1 MSHNDDSTVILSATG
16 IRKSFGGVEVLHGVD
31 LHLRRGEVLA
41 LLGENGAGK
50 STLVK
55 ILSGNYV
62 PDAGEISFDQTS
74 HSSLD
79 PVLAKKAGIA
89 MIFQEIADAPDLTVA
104 ENVVLG
110 RWPLK
115 KGFVDWA
122 KMRRMAREALDMLG
136 GSDIDVDAPVRTLS
150 IGQRQLLE
158 IARNVS
164 GDARILV
171 LDEPTAALSATEVD
185 RLFETV
191 ERLKASGLAM
201 VYITHRLDEVTRIGD
216 RVQVL
221 RDGHLTL
228 NKLVPE
234 VDRAMMVSAMI
245 GREGGGI
252 ERPEDSPVFGDVAI
266 EALSLSAPSLFH
278 DVSFAC
284 RQGEV
289 LALYGKVGSGT
300 TESVEAIFGLHR
312 LSSGSVRLF
321 GEESTTKSPVKAV
334 RAGLGYLPADR
345 KREGIFGA
353 RSVAENLS
361 APSWPI
367 LSKWWIVRSA
377 LEWAAFLRWRKDLK
391 IRSEGSPGQLIST
404 LSGGNQQKVLLA
416 RWFHRQSRVLLLVEP
431 TRGVDVGA
439 RADIYEILRKTAQAD
454 GRAVIIATSDGDEVV
469 QVADRVLV
477 MDRGRITS
485 EIVGDNITGSA
496 LALAVG
502 N

>member
-1 MSHNDDSTVILSATG
+1 MSHNDDNTVILSATG
-16 IRKSFGGVEVLHGVD
+16 IRKSFGGVEILHGVD
-31 LHLRRGEVLA
+31 LHLRRGEVVA

-55 ILSGNYV
+55 ILSGNYT
-62 PDAGEISFDQTS
+62 PDAGTISFDQ
-74 HSSLD
+74 SSYSALD

-104 ENVVLG
+104 ENVALG
-110 RWPLK
+110 RWPVK
-115 KGFVDWA
+115 GGFVNWTN
-122 KMRRMAREALDMLG
+122 MRRMAREALDMLG
-136 GSDIDVDAPVRTLS
+136 GSDIDVDAPVRSLS

-171 LDEPTAALSATEVD
+171 LDEPTAALSGTEVD
-185 RLFETV
+185 RLFEIV
-191 ERLKASGLAM
+191 ARLKTSGLAM
-201 VYITHRLDEVTRIGD
+201 VYITHRLDEVSRIGD

-228 NKLVPE
+228 NELVPE
-234 VDRAMMVSAMI
+234 VDRAMMVTAMI

-252 ERPEDSPVFGDVAI
+252 ERPPGLPNFGNVAI
-266 EALSLSAPSLFH
+266 EATSLTTPFLFQ
-278 DVSFAC
+278 DVSFSC

-300 TESVEAIFGLHR
+300 AESIEAIFGLHR
-312 LSSGSVRLF
+312 LASGSVRLF
-321 GEESTTKSPVKAV
+321 GEEIPSKNPVKAV

-345 KREGIFGA
+345 KREGIFAA

-367 LSKWWIVRSA
+367 LSKWWIVRPA
-377 LEWAAFLRWRKDLK
+377 LEWIPFLRWREIFK
-391 IRSEGSPGQLIST
+391 IRSEGSPGQAIST

-416 RWFHRQSRVLLLVEP
+416 RWFQRQSRVLLLVEP

-439 RADIYEILRKTAQAD
+439 RADIYDILRKTARDD
-454 GRAVIIATSDGDEVV
+454 GKAIIIATSDGDEVL

-477 MDRGRITS
+477 MDRGRVTG
-485 EIVGDNITGSA
+485 EIVGDKITGSA